1 MVTVLQAVDRKDLR
15 GSRLNK
21 IRQSGG
27 IPAVLYGKSLD
38 TTPVTVDEIE
48 FLKTYRE
55 VGKTGV
61 FKLDKDGK
69 KYDVMIYDMQVD
81 RIKNEF
87 VHLDFYAVDMK
98 SELDA
103 DIPVNLIGESKGAKE
118 GGVVQLAAYELSV
131 KALPAN
137 LPDSIDLDVSD
148 LDVNDSIQVKDI
160 KGVGDFE
167 FNNDPE
173 EVVVSVL
180 PPTEEPE
187 EPATEGGEEPEL
199 VAAEDGEE
207 NSQGEKEE

>member
-1 MVTVLQAVDRKDLR
+1 METVLRAVDRKDLR

-21 IRQSGG
+21 IRHQGG
-27 IPAVLYGKSLD
+27 IPAILYGKEIES
-38 TTPVTVDEIE
+38 TPVTVEEIE
-48 FLKTYRE
+48 FVKTYRE

-81 RIKNEF
+81 RMKNEF

-103 DIPVNLIGESKGAKE
+103 DIPVHLNGEANGAKQ
-118 GGVVQLAAYELSV
+118 GGVVQLAVYELSV
-131 KALPAN
+131 RALPSD
-137 LPDSIDLDVSD
+137 LPDSIQLDVSD
-148 LDVNDSIQVKDI
+148 LEINDSIQVKDI
-160 KGVGDFE
+160 KGLGNYE

-187 EPATEGGEEPEL
+187 EPEVGGREEGGEPEL
-199 VAAEDGEE
+199 VGSDDESEE
-207 NSQGEKEE
+207 SKE